1 MMDEIQIQQKIPEG
15 ASAIPVATPE
25 EIDELIGLAYTALP
39 EPCKWMIDTGIPAR
53 GNCRCNL
60 AECNHSESS
69 IYRGLRPEKPF
80 RRKSRLC
87 NPANCRFFEP

>member
-1 MMDEIQIQQKIPEG
+1 MNNIQEIPEG
-15 ASAIPVATPE
+15 ISAIPVATPE
-25 EIDELIGLAYTALP
+25 EIDELIGFAVTALP

-60 AECNHSESS
+60 AECNHPESS
-69 IYRGLRPEKPF
+69 IYRGLNPEKPF

-87 NPANCRFFEP
+87 NPHNCRFFEP